1 MVLPT
6 SPQGERMQSE
16 ISIALLEACIYLLNH
31 KRLLRV
37 LGIARATCCVS
48 RYQDN
53 IWITLHR
60 PLILGWVPSGFNYK
74 LYKTALYN
82 LYITYIG

>member
-16 ISIALLEACIYLLNH
+16 VSIALLEACIYLLNH

-37 LGIARATCCVS
+37 LGLLVVS
-48 RYQDN
+48 VG
-53 IWITLHR
+53 I
-60 PLILGWVPSGFNYK
+60 
-74 LYKTALYN
+74 KT
-82 LYITYIG
+82 IFG